1 MRYPRRP
8 SRSIR
13 PPKRARG
20 IPGLGK
26 CILAGIFAVEFVLA
40 FALGRYTARAKPAPN
55 EEPSSKPAAAS
66 PMQFDP
72 STEPRKIVQNAE
84 REDARFLILVNWEHP
99 ISAERPED
107 LVRLDSIFGD
117 EVALVNPEGSIQKD
131 AAIAAKEMFLDAR
144 EEGIGKY
151 KLTGAYRSVQYQ
163 EQLFADKLAEDPS
176 YGSNPYQHP
185 VKVMPGNCTEHAT
198 GLALDILAVSYE
210 KSTDDYAKTEEGK
223 WLLEH
228 AHEYGFILRYPK
240 EKEHITG
247 VIYEPW
253 HYRYVGKQAAAEIY
267 AQNVCLEEYLDFE

>member
-1 MRYPRRP
+1 MRYLRSR

-13 PPKRARG
+13 PSKRIEG
-20 IPGLGK
+20 IPRLGK
-26 CILAGIFAVEFVLA
+26 CILAGIFAAEFILA
-40 FALGRYTARAKPAPN
+40 FALGRYSARAKSASNEGPSSRPAIAPLPVSSPA
-55 EEPSSKPAAAS
+55 EPSKA
-66 PMQFDP
+66 
-72 STEPRKIVQNAE
+72 TQNAE
-84 REDARFLILVNWEHP
+84 REDAQFLILVNWEHP

-107 LVRLDSIFGD
+107 LVRLDSVFGD
-117 EVALVNPEGSIQKD
+117 EVMLVNPEGSIQKD
-131 AAIAAKEMFLDAR
+131 AAAAAREMFLDAR

-163 EQLFADKLAEDPS
+163 DQLFADKLAEDPA

-210 KSTDDYAKTEEGK
+210 KSNDDYAKTEEGK

-240 EKEHITG
+240 DKEHITG

-253 HYRYVGKQAAAEIY
+253 HYRYVGKQAAEEIY
-267 AQNVCLEEYLDFE
+267 EQNVCLEEYLDFK